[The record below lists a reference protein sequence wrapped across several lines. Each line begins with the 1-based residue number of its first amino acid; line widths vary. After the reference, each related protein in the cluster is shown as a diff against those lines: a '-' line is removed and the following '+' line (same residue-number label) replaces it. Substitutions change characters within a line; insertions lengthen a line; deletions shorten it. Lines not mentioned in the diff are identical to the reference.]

1 MDYEQWILILCIV
14 FILMLLFL
22 KLSMPFIMRSEIF
35 FGVRLPKKII
45 NHPKLVEFEKVYL
58 RNNIFVCGIYVLGF
72 CYIFLTHP
80 SNIVLL
86 IGIVAFFILSTVI
99 YYFSYKRVKEFKK
112 FNEEKVHKNG
122 VVVIDTSFRND
133 RKNRLLP
140 CKKWF
145 LIPIAIILMNII
157 IGYLGFDNLPI
168 FLPIHWNG
176 SGIID
181 GSTIKSYGLIFEFPL
196 QQIFITIYMFL
207 IYKVIERSKQQINSF
222 RPEHSR
228 EINRVFRYRWAA
240 NIIFI
245 NTIILIGSSV
255 QNLYM
260 LQVININFRL
270 LALLN
275 PITIIFAFL
284 DILIISLWTGQGGS
298 RVNIEYNSSDIS
310 NYDNID
316 DDRYWK
322 LGLIYFNPKDPALF
336 VEKRFGIAFGMN
348 YGKKRAYLLIITVMA
363 SIILSYVLCYLLLI
377 IIVFEKMKSIR
388 IAMLKLKRRD
398 YV

>member
-1 MDYEQWILILCIV
+1 MDYEQWILLLCII

-35 FGVRLPKKII
+35 FGVRLPKKLI
-45 NHPKLVEFEKVYL
+45 NHPKLIEFKRIYL
-58 RNNIFVCGIYVLGF
+58 RNNIFVCGVYVLGF
-72 CYIFLTHP
+72 SYMLLSHP
-80 SNIVLL
+80 NNMVLL
-86 IGIVAFFILSTVI
+86 IGIFSFFILSTTI
-99 YYFSYKRVKEFKK
+99 YYLSYKRVMEFKK
-112 FNEEKVHKNG
+112 FNEEKVHRNE
-122 VVVIDTSFRND
+122 VVIVDTSFRND
-133 RKNRLLP
+133 RKKRLLP

-157 IGYLGFDNLPI
+157 IGYLVFGDLPI
-168 FLPIHWNG
+168 FVAIHWNA

-181 GSTIKSYGLIFEFPL
+181 STAIKSYGLILEFPL

-207 IYKVIERSKQQINSF
+207 IYKVIEKSKQQISSF

-245 NTIILIGSSV
+245 NTIILIGGSI

-260 LQVININFRL
+260 IHVININFVL

-275 PITIIFAFL
+275 PITIIIIFL
-284 DILIISLWTGQGGS
+284 DILIMSLWTGQGGS
-298 RVNIEYNSSDIS
+298 RVNIEDNTIDTS
-310 NYDNID
+310 NYDNFD
-316 DDRYWK
+316 DDKYWK

-336 VEKRFGIAFGMN
+336 VEKRFGIAFGLN
-348 YGKKRAYLLIITVMA
+348 YGRKSAYFLIVVVTI
-363 SIILSYVLCYLLLI
+363 SIILLNIISYLLLL
-377 IIVFEKMKSIR
+377 MYSI
-388 IAMLKLKRRD
+388 
-398 YV
+398 